1 MLKSVSNMENNFIS
15 RREHDEFV
23 KRMEDEHARTNKRF
37 AVFEK
42 TTEQM
47 QELINNMGIMA
58 TNMKY
63 MIEEQRTQG
72 ERLERLENVPLN
84 SWNSIKTAMLA
95 SIGTAIG
102 GAITAMVLYFI

>member
-1 MLKSVSNMENNFIS
+1 MNGYLS
-15 RREHDEFV
+15 RAEHEEFV
-23 KRMEDEHARTNKRF
+23 KRMEDEHARTNERF
-37 AVFEK
+37 AVYEK

-72 ERLERLENVPLN
+72 ERLKRLENVPLN
-84 SWNSIKTAMLA
+84 SWNSIKTAVLA
-95 SIGTAIG
+95 SVGTAIG
-102 GAITAMVLYFI
+102 GAITAMLLYFI